1 MRRIRLRQT
10 GWTAAMALAVA
21 FASAVPQ
28 ASAVSGESI
37 TFKMVPSP
45 TATCLGSDAHGRVTV
60 SDLGSVQNMHVE
72 VTGLTPNNEFTLFVV
87 QHNARPF
94 GLSWYQGDIETDSKG
109 NGIGDFTGIFSE
121 ESFILNDTTAV
132 PMAHLGIWFADP
144 NDAGAAGCSN
154 LSTPF
159 DGDGVGGILVLS
171 TSNFPD
177 ASGPLLHL
185 KEEEVVTRPHH

>member
-1 MRRIRLRQT
+1 VRKTI
-10 GWTAAMALAVA
+10 WTLTVASAMA

-28 ASAVSGESI
+28 AAAVTGDSI
-37 TFKMVPSP
+37 TFKMVPSL
-45 TATCLGSDAHGRVTV
+45 TATCLGPEAHGRVTV

-72 VTGLTPNNEFTLFVV
+72 VTALTPNNEFTLFVV

-94 GLSWYQGDIETDSKG
+94 GLSWYQGDIETDGKG
-109 NGIGDFTGIFSE
+109 NGIGDFTGTFNAE
-121 ESFILNDTTAV
+121 TFILNDTTAV

-177 ASGPLLHL
+177 ANGPLLHL
-185 KEEEVVTRPHH
+185 REEEIGAHSRH